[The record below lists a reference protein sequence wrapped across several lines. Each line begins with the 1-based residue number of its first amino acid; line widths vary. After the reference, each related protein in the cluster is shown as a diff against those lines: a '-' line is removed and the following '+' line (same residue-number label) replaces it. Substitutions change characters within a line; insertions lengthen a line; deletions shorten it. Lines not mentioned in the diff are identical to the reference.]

1 MLARAARCRVVVRL
15 FVPGECVMLTR
26 IAVDCSGAEHIQRS
40 ILKQV
45 SVDRGRAGVAVV
57 GNRSFNR
64 QQEQL
69 RRVIEFNLLA
79 REVGEDL

>member
-45 SVDRGRAGVAVV
+45 SVDRGRAAKRPNKSNCDALSNSISSPGGSVKTSKTE
-57 GNRSFNR
+57 G
-64 QQEQL
+64 L
-69 RRVIEFNLLA
+69 
-79 REVGEDL
+79 